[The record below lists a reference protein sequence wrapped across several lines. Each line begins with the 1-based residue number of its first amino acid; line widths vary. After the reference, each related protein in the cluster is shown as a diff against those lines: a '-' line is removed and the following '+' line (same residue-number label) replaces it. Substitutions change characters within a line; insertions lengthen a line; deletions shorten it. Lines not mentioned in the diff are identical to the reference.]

1 MNSRLSVK
9 TAAVA
14 AQTEQVTFQYV
25 TEWTTT
31 STFEVSS
38 HILFSGE
45 ERQHVIG
52 YNYRVRHTVK
62 PLQSD
67 TQWGLKYR
75 IRRLLDYGVTL
86 NIL

>member
-14 AQTEQVTFQYV
+14 AQTEQVTFQCV

-45 ERQHVIG
+45 ERQHMIG
-52 YNYRVRHTVK
+52 QNYRVCDAGK
-62 PLQSD
+62 PL
-67 TQWGLKYR
+67 
-75 IRRLLDYGVTL
+75 
-86 NIL
+86 